1 MNRYFLVFTVSFLI
15 LAAGTVFAQ
24 TASTG
29 AISGSVRDSSQ
40 AVVPGVSV
48 KVTHVDAGDSRTT
61 MTDDQGNYAVRL
73 LTPGRYRIEFA
84 MPAFKTVIREGVT
97 VAVTETVTVNETLT
111 VAGLQS
117 DTVSVTAEGEILQTN
132 TVATGR
138 VVDSEAI
145 ATLPLA
151 TRNFTQLTSLSP
163 GTSAPLPDTLAI
175 GNGSQNVFAN
185 GGSQLSNNYTINGSS
200 ATNSVSSSAVID
212 LAFTGIAVPS
222 VESIQEFK
230 VQTSMYDAAYGQ
242 KSGANINIVTRSGT
256 SEFHG
261 NAYEFLRNNALNAN
275 NFFFNSLGTPR
286 PVLRQNQFGGTLG
299 GPIIKNKTFFFISY
313 EGMRQTNGASSDATS
328 TLVLP
333 AIPLTR
339 TAASI
344 GAAFA
349 GQAGVRGGLA
359 VDPSGSNIHPVALKI
374 LTTKLANG
382 DYLLPSPQ
390 RSGPGTNY
398 AVSIPADY
406 NQDQFNVNIDQQVTA
421 KNRLTAKHFFSTS
434 LTGLG
439 FFQNNI
445 PGFPSLV
452 DAGNQMSSLS
462 DTHVFSPTVL
472 NEIRVGMAR
481 FTGANSVALPLKDS
495 DIGIFRSSQAEF
507 PGFTNI
513 TVTGAFQMGGPQNQS
528 RDTTNV
534 YSLADTFSFSFSRK
548 GRHEMRIGTETRHE
562 QANLDVQ
569 SQRNGLLTFSS
580 FPDFLL
586 GRAAG
591 AIASGGN
598 GTTFSNINSV
608 RITTGL
614 TYHGFR
620 FWDQALY
627 AADDWKL
634 SPRLTL
640 NIGVRYEIL
649 GSITDKDG
657 LITSYDPRRYAPPP
671 PGGVTSAGFIMPEN
685 TKKPI
690 TGIPLV
696 SNSLMDSE
704 DRNNFAPRIGF
715 AYRLRE
721 NGNIVLRG
729 GYGVFYERL
738 QTRPMLNSLAYT
750 SLPWALASRPSGA
763 ANAASS
769 FDRPFV
775 DLPPLTAFPVPI
787 EAPSRTST
795 KSPLTGQF
803 IDPGNRTPYIQ
814 QYNLNV
820 QWKIKHDL
828 LAEVGY
834 SGAKGTKL
842 VMSAEINQAYLA
854 SPSRPIN
861 GLTTNSSSNAANRQP
876 FEGFTT
882 LKGHKSAATST
893 YNSLQASLTKRL
905 GKTVSFLAS
914 YTFSKSLSTVS
925 TGAPDGQAAF
935 QSSAQDQYDLRSG
948 YGPQNYD
955 RPHRFVYS
963 FTYGIPF
970 SQSNQ
975 MLHAVLGG
983 WHAAGIVTVQSGVP
997 FSIVDTRGGT
1007 LYAVAGDAR
1016 ASFAPGATVDTAT
1029 LSGSTQSRLNGYFNT
1044 AAFIG
1049 APMITSGTTPDGFP
1063 VSAPGGTIFGNTG
1076 RNIMRG
1082 PGQRGFDLVLSK
1094 HFRVTERTRLEFRS
1108 EFFNI
1113 LNITNFGNP
1122 GGNIATPATFGVIN
1136 NAGSPRVLQFALK
1149 VRF

>member
-1 MNRYFLVFTVSFLI
+1 MNSVLPALLC
-15 LAAGTVFAQ
+15 LALASGLFAQ

-29 AISGSVRDSSQ
+29 AISGTVRDSSQ
-40 AVVPGVSV
+40 AVVPGVTV
-48 KVTHVDAGDSRTT
+48 KVTHVDAADSRTT

-73 LTPGRYRIEFA
+73 LAPGRYRIEFTL
-84 MPAFKTVIREGVT
+84 PAFKTIIREGVT

-138 VVDSEAI
+138 VVDSETI
-145 ATLPLA
+145 TTLPLA

-175 GNGSQNVFAN
+175 GSGSQNVFAN
-185 GGSQLSNNYTINGSS
+185 GGSQLSNNYTINGAS
-200 ATNSVSSSAVID
+200 ATNSVSSSAIID

-222 VESIQEFK
+222 IDSIQEFK

-261 NAYEFLRNNALNAN
+261 GAYEFLRNNALNAN

-299 GPIIKNKTFFFISY
+299 GPVIKNKTFFFISY
-313 EGMRQTNGASSDATS
+313 EGMRQTNGASNDATS

-333 AIPLTR
+333 AIPVNR

-349 GQAGVRGGLA
+349 NQAGVRGGLA
-359 VDPSGSNIHPVALKI
+359 VDPSGSNIHPVALRI
-374 LTTKLANG
+374 LTTKLPNG

-390 RSGPGTNY
+390 RSGAGTNY

-406 NQDQFNVNIDQQVTA
+406 NQDQFNVNIDQQLTQ
-421 KNRLTAKHFFSTS
+421 KNRLTGKHFFSTS

-452 DAGNQMSSLS
+452 DAGNQNASLS
-462 DTHVFSPTVL
+462 DTHVFGPKLL
-472 NEIRVGMAR
+472 NEVRAGFAR
-481 FTGANSVALPLKDS
+481 FTGANSVELPLKDS
-495 DIGIFRSSQAEF
+495 DIGVFRSSQGEF

-534 YSLADTFSFSFSRK
+534 YSLADTVSFSFSGR
-548 GRHEMRIGTETRHE
+548 GRHELRAGTETRHE

-569 SQRNGLLTFSS
+569 AQRNGLVTFSS

-620 FWDQALY
+620 YWDQAFYL
-627 AADDWKL
+627 ADDWKV
-634 SPRLTL
+634 SPRVTFNLGL
-640 NIGVRYEIL
+640 RYEIL
-649 GSITDKDG
+649 GNVTDKDG
-657 LITSYDPRRYAPPP
+657 LITSYDPRYYAPPP

-685 TKKPI
+685 SKKPVA
-690 TGIPLV
+690 GVRLV
-696 SNSLMDSE
+696 SDSLLDTE
-704 DRNNFAPRIGF
+704 DRNNFAPRVGF

-721 NGNIVLRG
+721 NGDFVLRG

-738 QTRPMLNSLAYT
+738 QTRPLLNSLAYT
-750 SLPWALASRPSGA
+750 SLPWAVASRPSGA

-769 FDRPFV
+769 FDRPFA

-795 KSPLTGQF
+795 KMPLTGQF
-803 IDPGNRTPYIQ
+803 INPVNRTPYIQ

-820 QWKIKHDL
+820 QWKVRRDL
-828 LAEVGY
+828 LAEVGF
-834 SGAKGTKL
+834 SGSKGTKL
-842 VMSAEINQAYLA
+842 VTSFEVNQAYLA
-854 SPSRPIN
+854 SPSRPVN

-876 FEGFTT
+876 FEGFAT
-882 LKGHKSAATST
+882 LRGHHSVAISN
-893 YNSLQASLTKRL
+893 YNSLQASLTKRFSRGL
-905 GKTVSFLAS
+905 SFLAS
-914 YTFSKSLSTVS
+914 YTFSRSLSTVS
-925 TGAPDGQAAF
+925 TGNADGQAAF
-935 QSSAQDQYDLRSG
+935 QSPAQDQYDLRNSG
-948 YGPQNYD
+948 YGLQNFD

-963 FTYGIPF
+963 FLYGIPF
-970 SQSNQ
+970 SQANRV
-975 MLHAVLGG
+975 LHAVLGG
-983 WHAAGIVTVQSGVP
+983 WQAAGIVTLQSGTP

-1007 LYAVAGDAR
+1007 LYAVAGDSR
-1016 ASFAPGATVDTAT
+1016 ASFAPGASVATAT

-1049 APMITSGTTPDGFP
+1049 SPTIAAGGTTPDGFP

-1082 PGQRGFDLVLSK
+1082 PGQRGFDLLMSK
-1094 HFRVTERTRLEFRS
+1094 HFKLSEKTRLEFRS

-1113 LNITNFGNP
+1113 FNLVNFGNP
-1122 GGNIATPATFGVIN
+1122 GNNIATPASFGVIN
-1136 NAGSPRVLQFALK
+1136 NTSSSPRVLQFALK